1 MTLIT
6 YITRVHFADE
16 ILDEALRSELEIN
29 NKCRPLLI
37 VDKIRDP
44 SYEDTFQ
51 RVLSGVPKKHNVQ
64 LFEVEDNLPYENT
77 AIQIA
82 NKFREQDCDIL
93 LAMGSNN
100 TIDLG
105 KLSRVII
112 AHDKPLAPFTIA
124 EGGSRRIGEKPLPE
138 LYVVPNIMGFCSAV
152 SAHAKLV
159 HDDGTYARL
168 MCRKLVPTVTIC
180 DPTLTTGA
188 ELAVTAST
196 GVDAIARCLEAYLS
210 PNYNPPADG
219 IAFDGLRRAVKYL
232 PKVLEEDNAQHRRE
246 MMAASLNSAL
256 ALQKGLGM
264 TQVIGDGLEE
274 AYGEYVNLGSI
285 RRIILP
291 KVVAMVSNHNL
302 EKLDALSNL
311 FNADGRSGIVN
322 AIEDYFSRLPLADRF
337 SSIGITNQKL
347 SDAAFIAA
355 KAMSTSPGLEV
366 IDSGPIEEMLL
377 GSF

>member
-1 MTLIT
+1 
-6 YITRVHFADE
+6 
-16 ILDEALRSELEIN
+16 
-29 NKCRPLLI
+29 
-37 VDKIRDP
+37 
-44 SYEDTFQ
+44 
-51 RVLSGVPKKHNVQ
+51 
-64 LFEVEDNLPYENT
+64 
-77 AIQIA
+77 
-82 NKFREQDCDIL
+82 
-93 LAMGSNN
+93 
-100 TIDLG
+100 
-105 KLSRVII
+105 
-112 AHDKPLAPFTIA
+112 
-124 EGGSRRIGEKPLPE
+124 
-138 LYVVPNIMGFCSAV
+138 
-152 SAHAKLV
+152 
-159 HDDGTYARL
+159 
-168 MCRKLVPTVTIC
+168 
-180 DPTLTTGA
+180 
-188 ELAVTAST
+188 
-196 GVDAIARCLEAYLS
+196 
-210 PNYNPPADG
+210 
-219 IAFDGLRRAVKYL
+219 
-232 PKVLEEDNAQHRRE
+232 